1 MINVL
6 YSFEQVSELNTSNE
20 TVLCRVLSHAPV
32 LGKRNIQ
39 SKEVNSVCNQT
50 IDSPVCNPKNDASK

>member
-6 YSFEQVSELNTSNE
+6 YSFEQGSELEYKE
-20 TVLCRVLSHAPV
+20 TVLCRVLSRAPV
-32 LGKRNIQ
+32 LGKQNIQ
-39 SKEVNSVCNQT
+39 GKEVYSVCNQT